1 MGFGFCYL
9 GFQKT
14 PKIKPKT
21 IQILRLTAFFVVVVA
36 VVVVAVVV
44 VAVVV
49 VAVVVDVNVVNVVT
63 A

>member
-44 VAVVV
+44 DVNV
-49 VAVVVDVNVVNVVT
+49 VNVVNVVT